1 MPSDESEKKGRVY
14 EAFVKLAV
22 EKVINIRLCWE
33 EDIPGV
39 LANQDF
45 SYPSSSHPE
54 LVIAVTYWGS
64 HETANKKFWRTV
76 EDRFEVYCAFPAASF
91 LSIVFEKNK
100 DSDDALDDILKNICL
115 GKELSER
122 YSSAILPLQEYVN
135 SDEAVSS
142 FGAGKEGVFSA
153 CERKYET
160 EEEFRTLINILGEE
174 IKQIIQQPIT
184 DYLRWVPLLEEESAS
199 QSRRTNNLILSGCRN
214 TYYKKGLI
222 RLLQFSKD
230 EVQIVLSA
238 IEDGSWDAVD
248 DSLIRRL
255 ISADLIKKQAIGGRI
270 TVSNELRSISAIGS
284 TGYGKLAEQVGQL
297 VEGQDPTSDFP
308 AYLDHYNDIT
318 KSSHRE
324 ALFAYFCA
332 IRSSEDIERSLHGVD
347 GAETQRIWVVDYY
360 LALKRAQVRG
370 GKYGMKKLSQ
380 RLGIPYIGGI
390 SPLPSFVSGDLD
402 AISCEKKQELFQ
414 YISED
419 ITTFD
424 FEKISPETI
433 VHDRTITLMKKFNI
447 LELLTKNALL
457 SARISPEWIKPNCNI
472 RNPYAENTG
481 NEYAGRT
488 EFNYSITANGKAV
501 YIFIVSA
508 YDASHKHKE
517 IAGRNR
523 TMKVSPDINPG
534 NNLSIVILD
543 GTLLSETPEKKI
555 KIMYKAGW
563 DYLFYA
569 DELELMAN
577 TIYRFLHE

>member
-1 MPSDESEKKGRVY
+1 
-14 EAFVKLAV
+14 
-22 EKVINIRLCWE
+22 
-33 EDIPGV
+33 
-39 LANQDF
+39 
-45 SYPSSSHPE
+45 
-54 LVIAVTYWGS
+54 
-64 HETANKKFWRTV
+64 
-76 EDRFEVYCAFPAASF
+76 
-91 LSIVFEKNK
+91 
-100 DSDDALDDILKNICL
+100 
-115 GKELSER
+115 
-122 YSSAILPLQEYVN
+122 
-135 SDEAVSS
+135 
-142 FGAGKEGVFSA
+142 
-153 CERKYET
+153 
-160 EEEFRTLINILGEE
+160 
-174 IKQIIQQPIT
+174 
-184 DYLRWVPLLEEESAS
+184 
-199 QSRRTNNLILSGCRN
+199 
-214 TYYKKGLI
+214 
-222 RLLQFSKD
+222 
-230 EVQIVLSA
+230 
-238 IEDGSWDAVD
+238 
-248 DSLIRRL
+248 
-255 ISADLIKKQAIGGRI
+255 
-270 TVSNELRSISAIGS
+270 
-284 TGYGKLAEQVGQL
+284 
-297 VEGQDPTSDFP
+297 
-308 AYLDHYNDIT
+308 
-318 KSSHRE
+318 
-324 ALFAYFCA
+324 
-332 IRSSEDIERSLHGVD
+332 
-347 GAETQRIWVVDYY
+347 
-360 LALKRAQVRG
+360 
-370 GKYGMKKLSQ
+370 MKKLSQ